1 MDMRESCTKLQ
12 TLQCMLLGWVISP
25 VVTTDCE
32 KNSLATFKR
41 FAQEKR
47 FSIECHSV
55 ERSWTG
61 WFGASS
67 VFRITPGSAFVC
79 KSFLPHSNSRLPPSP
94 PPAIGRLGHYPTNTT
109 IWPDV
114 CLSLL
119 LRYCLF
125 LFPSVCAVKGIC
137 FVRPTV
143 LLNFKLWCSN
153 ALLLYHFT
161 RSGTIQWNLLTCIL
175 TGKVKQLN
183 SRLLKNTKSKQ
194 MRPGMSHA

>member
-1 MDMRESCTKLQ
+1 MSLRWAFLNWLVWRVFSFPNHTWIRFCMQIISSTLKFQ
-12 TLQCMLLGWVISP
+12 T
-25 VVTTDCE
+25 
-32 KNSLATFKR
+32 AT
-41 FAQEKR
+41 
-47 FSIECHSV
+47 
-55 ERSWTG
+55 
-61 WFGASS
+61 
-67 VFRITPGSAFVC
+67 
-79 KSFLPHSNSRLPPSP
+79 LP

-183 SRLLKNTKSKQ
+183 SRLLKNTKSKH

>member
-94 PPAIGRLGHYPTNTT
+94 LPPSADWAITPQTQQYDPTF
-109 IWPDV
+109 V
-114 CLSLL
+114 C
-119 LRYCLF
+119 RYCYDIACFCSRLF
-125 LFPSVCAVKGIC
+125 
-137 FVRPTV
+137 
-143 LLNFKLWCSN
+143 
-153 ALLLYHFT
+153 ALLKVFASYVPRCCRISSYDVQMLYSSTTLRDRGRFNEIC
-161 RSGTIQWNLLTCIL
+161 SLVFWLAKWN
-175 TGKVKQLN
+175 N
-183 SRLLKNTKSKQ
+183 
-194 MRPGMSHA
+194 